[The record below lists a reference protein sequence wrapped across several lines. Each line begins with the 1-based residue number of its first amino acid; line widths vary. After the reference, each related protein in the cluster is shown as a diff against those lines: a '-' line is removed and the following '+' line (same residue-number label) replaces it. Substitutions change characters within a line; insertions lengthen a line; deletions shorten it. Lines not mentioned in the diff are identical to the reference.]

1 MLEPIWIY
9 GAGGF
14 GREVWAL
21 LQTLEAK
28 YKIEGFLDDYS
39 ELVSIYNLPVNKSL
53 GSNRNCIIAIADPE
67 TRRKI
72 VKDILPKSVNIVSSD
87 VQLNQVQ
94 LGTGNIICKGNIL
107 TIDIEIGD
115 FVIINLACTIGH
127 DVKIGNF
134 VSIMPGVNIS
144 GNVVIEEGVLIGTGA
159 VILPGVKI
167 GAWSKIGA
175 GAVFIG
181 IDWLALGPILDAI
194 KRALLVAKYSSVF
207 R

>member
-1 MLEPIWIY
+1 
-9 GAGGF
+9 
-14 GREVWAL
+14 L

-94 LGTGNIICKGNIL
+94 LGTGIIICKGNIL

-175 GAVFIG
+175 GAVV
-181 IDWLALGPILDAI
+181 I
-194 KRALLVAKYSSVF
+194 KDVESGSVIVGVPGKCIKKISYAE
-207 R
+207 

>member
-1 MLEPIWIY
+1 MFEPIWIY

-21 LQTLEAK
+21 LQTFEAR
-28 YKIEGFLDDYS
+28 YKIEGFIDDYTNKK
-39 ELVSIYNLPVNKSL
+39 LIYNLPVSRSL
-53 GSNRNCIIAIADPE
+53 GSNRKCTIAIADPA
-67 TRRKI
+67 TRKKI
-72 VKDILPKSVNIVSSD
+72 VKDILPESVNVVSSD

-94 LGTGNIICKGNIL
+94 LGTGNIVCKGNIL

-134 VSIMPGVNIS
+134 VSIMPGVHIS
-144 GNVVIEEGVLIGTGA
+144 GNAVIEDGVLIGTGA

-175 GAVFIG
+175 GAVVTKDVESGSVIVG
-181 IDWLALGPILDAI
+181 VPGNCI
-194 KRALLVAKYSSVF
+194 KKISYAE
-207 R
+207 

>member
-21 LQTLEAK
+21 LQTLEVK
-28 YKIEGFLDDYS
+28 YKIEGFIDDHA
-39 ELVSIYNLPVNKSL
+39 ELFSIYSLPVIKNV
-53 GSNRNCIIAIADPE
+53 GSNLNFIIAIADPT

-72 VKDILPKSVNIVSSD
+72 VKDVLPKSVNIVSPD
-87 VQLNQVQ
+87 VQLNQVK
-94 LGTGNIICKGNIL
+94 LGIGNIICKGNIL

-127 DVKIGNF
+127 DVKIGSF
-134 VSIMPGVNIS
+134 VSIMPGVHIS

-175 GAVFIG
+175 GAVVIKDVESG
-181 IDWLALGPILDAI
+181 SVIVGVPGKCI
-194 KRALLVAKYSSVF
+194 KRISYAE
-207 R
+207 